1 MALPLFLL
9 KMILIKIYLDQAR
22 ILTNSVFR
30 WLIQTFVLY
39 ERQDFDY
46 FLIKEMQVF
55 EVCRVYSYWV
65 LKFYIF
71 PWRPFQRVTHFRCY
85 FCDNKGIFY
94 HTHTLWNYVN
104 FIYQNISFHEI
115 FWKLLLKVRKCISSQ
130 FPHCGTKMLA
140 HRVYKLIRHTM
151 HFYKHFGISLFFTV
165 YF

>member
-1 MALPLFLL
+1 MLLVIDCRLCRNRIILTIFLPWVSCQEAFELALPLFLL
-9 KMILIKIYLDQAR
+9 KMILIEIYLDQAR

-55 EVCRVYSYWV
+55 GVCRVYSYWV

-94 HTHTLWNYVN
+94 HTKAMWKNVN
-104 FIYQNISFHEI
+104 FTRQNNFKYIVI
-115 FWKLLLKVRKCISSQ
+115 F
-130 FPHCGTKMLA
+130 TKFLQTIK
-140 HRVYKLIRHTM
+140 Y
-151 HFYKHFGISLFFTV
+151 
-165 YF
+165 